1 MKIKRDAQR
10 QKAEKEQLEKA
21 TQEVAGEDIPLIT
34 TVNSGR
40 EISDIYLKHAG
51 NESSEDEEGT
61 ENPFKEEE
69 EEEKDKMEVESFKN
83 FLNRH
88 KMQRKKHIV
97 DQPTTSSNT

>member
-21 TQEVAGEDIPLIT
+21 SQEVSGESIPLIT
-34 TVNSGR
+34 TINSGR

-61 ENPFKEEE
+61 ENPFKDEDDEEE
-69 EEEKDKMEVESFKN
+69 RKEAESFKN

-88 KMQRKKHIV
+88 KIQQNKHIV
-97 DQPTTSSNT
+97 NQSTSNNT

>member
-10 QKAEKEQLEKA
+10 QKAEKGQLEKA
-21 TQEVAGEDIPLIT
+21 TQEATGESMPLIT

-51 NESSEDEEGT
+51 NESSEDEEGV
-61 ENPFKEEE
+61 ENPFKNEEDEEE
-69 EEEKDKMEVESFKN
+69 RKEAESFKS

-88 KMQRKKHIV
+88 KMQQKKHIT
-97 DQPTTSSNT
+97 DQPTTSSDT

>member
-21 TQEVAGEDIPLIT
+21 SQEVSGESIPLIT
-34 TVNSGR
+34 TINSGR

-61 ENPFKEEE
+61 ENPFKDEEDDEEE
-69 EEEKDKMEVESFKN
+69 RKEAESFKN

-88 KMQRKKHIV
+88 KIQQNKHIV
-97 DQPTTSSNT
+97 NQSTSNNT